1 MPQIQAGTAKQER
14 GQGIWYLGVI
24 EKFPDH
30 ILLAAHGSSHNRMGR
45 DLCQVAFMVII
56 YRLPGVVPA
65 EQLIVF
71 PVVWVRQVVWGG
83 KPT

>member
-1 MPQIQAGTAKQER
+1 M
-14 GQGIWYLGVI
+14 I

-30 ILLAAHGSSHNRMGR
+30 ILLAAHSSSHNCMGR
-45 DLCQVAFMVII
+45 NLCQVALMVII
-56 YRLPGVVPA
+56 YRLPGVVPT

-71 PVVWVRQVVWGG
+71 PVFWVRQVVWGG